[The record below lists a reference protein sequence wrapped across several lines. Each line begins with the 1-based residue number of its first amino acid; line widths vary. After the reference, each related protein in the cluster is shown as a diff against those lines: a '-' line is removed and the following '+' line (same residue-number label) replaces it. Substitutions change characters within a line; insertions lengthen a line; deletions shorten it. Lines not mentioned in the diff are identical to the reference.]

1 MPVKR
6 WLETA
11 QFLSS
16 TAKSNLRVRVKLHQ
30 LVKKYNLAQNGLRCG
45 AGVGISVN
53 FLDQIAAQDSFLENQ
68 SGIIGESGLHKTL
81 TMI

>member
-1 MPVKR
+1 M
-6 WLETA
+6 
-11 QFLSS
+11 
-16 TAKSNLRVRVKLHQ
+16 
-30 LVKKYNLAQNGLRCG
+30 AQNGLRGG